1 MSLPIIVLTID
12 KDKPGGVNALID
24 AAASGAV
31 WDPDTGSR
39 SATSVG
45 VSWMAL
51 DTFEL
56 QIQFIDTEAET
67 EEFNFDAGCTVSVSL
82 CLLTELD
89 DSGTVPELVRV
100 TPFSLVST
108 YYKADVALDTTDVAN
123 AIDEDLS
130 LACALDIRVETATLR
145 LTYRVPVTLYRP
157 VLGTA
162 PAGGSVGSTWA
173 NVAGAQ
179 MRQRADG
186 LIEFY
191 DFTRAKWVTPV
202 VRDGVLEFQEDA

>member
-1 MSLPIIVLTID
+1 MSLPITVLTID
-12 KDKPGGVNALID
+12 KDKPGGVNALIQS
-24 AAASGAV
+24 AASGAV

-39 SATSVG
+39 SATSG
-45 VSWMAL
+45 GASWMAL

-56 QIQFIDTEAET
+56 RIQFFDTVAE
-67 EEFNFDAGCTVSVSL
+67 ENFAFDAGCTVSVSL
-82 CLLTELD
+82 CLLAELD

-123 AIDEDLS
+123 AIDEDSS

-157 VLGTA
+157 VLGAA
-162 PAGGSVGSTWA
+162 PAGGSVGATWA

-202 VRDGVLEFQEDA
+202 VRDGVIEFQEDA